1 MKKRTLHISLLLVFG
16 VFLTGALM
24 AQKLTNE
31 QVVRPTDQ
39 PVSKTEAL
47 GRAVGDDCS
56 DPFIIEVGDL
66 PFTYTDTQESGT
78 CGHGNTYDGE
88 ELGNWDDG
96 EDVVYKIQT
105 PQLTQANITL
115 NGAESALGGFWHAVA
130 LYEGCPDTGTLIGT
144 VHAGNGTSITLSRPL
159 EANTEYFILIDSWGV
174 SADPCLTAYDITI
187 DFSADNIVYY
197 YDLFVADEQVT
208 SENTN
213 DLSVI
218 EGVAGSVVYDNDS
231 KTLTLDNAN
240 ITTDKY
246 TIKNNGIEGLKI
258 NLIGDNIIN
267 CGKFLR
273 HSKST
278 EIMGDGSL
286 MATCSGDLGI
296 YMNNA
301 PLTIKNCSIEVAAQ
315 NWGIAG
321 ANILNDISLTV
332 DNANL
337 KVTGA
342 TGGSIKFITSLT
354 LNNCVI
360 TAPAGAAFDADLYGV
375 ALDGEIVTEQVVI
388 EPFSGIQD
396 VEDMLGVSIYP
407 NPAKDFVQINIEDAI
422 TNKLSLQVYD
432 MLGKLIE
439 SQTITEQTTQLNIKN
454 LEKGVY
460 ILKIGNS
467 TKRFVIK

>member
-218 EGVAGSVVYDNDS
+218 EGVA
-231 KTLTLDNAN
+231 
-240 ITTDKY
+240 
-246 TIKNNGIEGLKI
+246 I